1 MEHKDM
7 VGKIFKNN
15 AGLEFKVN
23 KFLYKKKNAYYF
35 EIQFI
40 ESGSIRKAIKWN
52 IINGGVRD
60 IYHRNRGLQVHQ
72 LLLNKLQKV
81 YLCFPYLF

>member
-23 KFLYKKKNAYYF
+23 KFLYKKKTHTILKY
-35 EIQFI
+35 
-40 ESGSIRKAIKWN
+40 SLLKAVALEKRL
-52 IINGGVRD
+52 NG
-60 IYHRNRGLQVHQ
+60 I
-72 LLLNKLQKV
+72 
-81 YLCFPYLF
+81 

>member
-35 EIQFI
+35 KIQFI
-40 ESGSIRKAIKWN
+40 ESGSIRKAIKKM
-52 IINGGVRD
+52 ISS
-60 IYHRNRGLQVHQ
+60 
-72 LLLNKLQKV
+72 
-81 YLCFPYLF
+81 